1 LPIFSEANDMAH
13 DVEAVAVEEPRVIP
27 LKEEQPISLPSNRL
41 RNLFRRPRRIS
52 RRALLALAA
61 VAVVA
66 GLGWWIY
73 AQQFEATDDAQI
85 DGHLD
90 AISARISGT
99 VIYINPKV
107 ENNQSVEAGTLLLE
121 LDPNDYQAEL
131 DHAKGELA
139 TREGEA
145 HSAGVNVPITQTSA
159 FSHLRVAEAARD
171 EAIAAL
177 DAELANL
184 NAAKHKVQEDEAISA
199 RAERDRVRYVALVEK
214 HEISRSEY
222 DARETDATASAQ
234 ALETD
239 RAAVIAAEK
248 KIAAAQNLVVQ
259 REAQVRD
266 AQTAPQQ
273 VIDSQAK
280 SQSKNGE
287 VELASADVRTAELNL
302 AYTKIYAPVSG
313 VIGRKTV
320 ELGHRIQPGQMLL
333 AIVPVD
339 DIWVTANFKET
350 QLKNMRPGERV
361 TIYVD
366 TFDRDYEGT
375 VENLPGAAGPVFSLF
390 PPENATGN
398 YVKVVQ
404 RFPVRIRFNK
414 DQDPEHLLRPGMS
427 VEPKVKVR

>member
-1 LPIFSEANDMAH
+1 MARNI
-13 DVEAVAVEEPRVIP
+13 EAVAVEEPRVFP
-27 LKEEQPISLPSNRL
+27 LREEQPISRARS
-41 RNLFRRPRRIS
+41 LFRRAKRIS
-52 RRALLALAA
+52 RWALLVVAAMAL
-61 VAVVA
+61 VA

-73 AQQFEATDDAQI
+73 AQHFESTDDAQI

-90 AISARISGT
+90 AISARITGT
-99 VIYINPKV
+99 VTYINPKV
-107 ENNQSVEAGTLLLE
+107 ENNQYVEAGTLLLE
-121 LDPNDYQAEL
+121 LDPNDYQAAL

-145 HSAGVNVPITQTSA
+145 HSAGVDVPITQTGA
-159 FSHLRVAEAARD
+159 FSRLRIADAARD
-171 EAIAAL
+171 EAIAEV
-177 DAELANL
+177 DAEAANL
-184 NAAKHKVQEDEAISA
+184 NAAKHKVQQDEAIYA

-222 DARETDATASAQ
+222 DARETDATACEQ

-239 RAAVIAAEK
+239 RAAVIAIEK
-248 KIAAAQNLVVQ
+248 KIVAAQNLVTQ
-259 REAQVRD
+259 RDAQVRD

-287 VELASADVRTAELNL
+287 VERARADVRTAELNL
-302 AYTKIYAPVSG
+302 GYTKLYAPVNG

-320 ELGHRIQPGQMLL
+320 ELGHRIQPGQTLL
-333 AIVPVD
+333 AIIPID

-350 QLKNMRPGERV
+350 QLKRMRPGQPV
-361 TIYVD
+361 TVHVD

-375 VENLPGAAGPVFSLF
+375 VENLPGAAGPVFSVF

-414 DQDPEHLLRPGMS
+414 DQDPEHMLRPGMS

>member
-1 LPIFSEANDMAH
+1 
-13 DVEAVAVEEPRVIP
+13 
-27 LKEEQPISLPSNRL
+27 
-41 RNLFRRPRRIS
+41 
-52 RRALLALAA
+52 

-73 AQQFEATDDAQI
+73 AQQFETTDDAQI

-121 LDPNDYQAEL
+121 LDPNDYQAKL

-350 QLKNMRPGERV
+350 QLNHMRPGERV

-366 TFDRDYEGT
+366 TFHRDYEGT

>member
-1 LPIFSEANDMAH
+1 MPQATEITDEPLISSSTESELLSSPKVSAP
-13 DVEAVAVEEPRVIP
+13 VAPQR
-27 LKEEQPISLPSNRL
+27 KG
-41 RNLFRRPRRIS
+41 FRRWVFG
-52 RRALLALAA
+52 ALGAIALI
-61 VAVVA
+61 VASS
-66 GLGWWIY
+66 WWLY
-73 AQQFEATDDAQI
+73 ARQFESTDDAQI

-99 VIYINPKV
+99 VQYINPKV
-107 ENNQSVEAGTLLLE
+107 ENNQYVEAGTLLLA
-121 LDPNDYQAEL
+121 LDPNDYQAAL

-145 HSAGVNVPITQTSA
+145 HSADINVPITETSA
-159 FSHLRVAEAARD
+159 FSRLRIAEAARD
-171 EAIAAL
+171 EALATL
-177 DAELANL
+177 DGERANL
-184 NAAKHKVQEDEAISA
+184 AAAQHRVQQDEAIHG

-222 DARETDATASAQ
+222 DARETDATAAAQ

-239 RAAVIAAEK
+239 RATVIAVEK
-248 KIAAAQNLVVQ
+248 KIAAAQNLVAQ
-259 REAQVRD
+259 REAHVRD
-266 AQTAPQQ
+266 AHTAPQQ

-287 VELASADVRTAELNL
+287 VERASADVRTAELNL
-302 AYTKIYAPVSG
+302 GYTKIYAPVSG

-350 QLKNMRPGERV
+350 QLKHMRPGERV
-361 TIYVD
+361 TVHVD

-375 VENLPGAAGPVFSLF
+375 VESLPGAAGPVFSLF

-404 RFPVRIRFNK
+404 RFPVRIRFHK
-414 DQDPEHLLRPGMS
+414 DQDPEHMLRPGMS
-427 VEPKVKVR
+427 VEPSVKVR

>member
-1 LPIFSEANDMAH
+1 MAH

-73 AQQFEATDDAQI
+73 AQQFETTDDAQI

-239 RAAVIAAEK
+239 RAAVIAAEN

-302 AYTKIYAPVSG
+302 AYTKIYAPVRG

-414 DQDPEHLLRPGMS
+414 DQDPEHMLRPGMS

>member
-1 LPIFSEANDMAH
+1 MAH
-13 DVEAVAVEEPRVIP
+13 NVETVAVEEPRMIP
-27 LKEEQPISLPSNRL
+27 LKEEQPMSPPSNRL

-61 VAVVA
+61 MAVVA
-66 GLGWWIY
+66 GLGWWMY
-73 AQQFEATDDAQI
+73 AQQFETTDDAQI

-107 ENNQSVEAGTLLLE
+107 ENNQYVEAGTLLLD
-121 LDPNDYQAEL
+121 LDPNDYQVAL

-139 TREGEA
+139 TRAGEA
-145 HSAGVNVPITQTSA
+145 DAAGVNVPITQTSA
-159 FSHLRVAEAARD
+159 FSRLRLADAARD
-171 EAIAAL
+171 EAIAAA
-177 DAELANL
+177 DAEVANL
-184 NAAKHKVQEDEAISA
+184 AAAKHKVQEDKAIYA
-199 RAERDRVRYVALVEK
+199 RAERDRVRYQALVEK
-214 HEISRSEY
+214 HEISRSDY
-222 DARETDATASAQ
+222 DARDTEATSAAE

-239 RAAVIAAEK
+239 RASVNAIEK
-248 KIAAAQNLVVQ
+248 KIAAAKNLTAQ
-259 REAQVRD
+259 REAQVKE

-273 VIDSQAK
+273 VIDAQAK

-287 VELASADVRTAELNL
+287 LEQARADVRTAELNL
-302 AYTKIYAPVSG
+302 GYTKIYAPVNG

-320 ELGHRIQPGQMLL
+320 ELGQRIQPGQMLL

-350 QLKNMRPGERV
+350 QLNHMRPGERV
-361 TIYVD
+361 TIRVD
-366 TFDRDYEGT
+366 TFGRDYEGT

-414 DQDPEHLLRPGMS
+414 GQDSEHMLRPGMS
-427 VEPKVKVR
+427 VEPSVQVR

>member
-1 LPIFSEANDMAH
+1 MPQTTEIAD
-13 DVEAVAVEEPRVIP
+13 EP
-27 LKEEQPISLPSNRL
+27 LISSSTEGELLSSPKVSAPVVPR
-41 RNLFRRPRRIS
+41 RKGFRRWVFG
-52 RRALLALAA
+52 ALGAIALIAA
-61 VAVVA
+61 SS
-66 GLGWWIY
+66 WWLY
-73 AQQFEATDDAQI
+73 ARQFESTDDAQI

-99 VIYINPKV
+99 VQYINPKV
-107 ENNQSVEAGTLLLE
+107 ENNQYVEAGTLLLE
-121 LDPNDYQAEL
+121 LDPNDYQAAL

-145 HSAGVNVPITQTSA
+145 HSAGINVPITETSA
-159 FSHLRVAEAARD
+159 FSRLRIAEAARD
-171 EAIAAL
+171 ETMATL
-177 DAELANL
+177 DGERANL
-184 NAAKHKVQEDEAISA
+184 AAAKHKVQQDEAIHG
-199 RAERDRVRYVALVEK
+199 RAERDRVRYAALVEK

-222 DARETDATASAQ
+222 DARETDATAAAQ
-234 ALETD
+234 ALEAD
-239 RAAVIAAEK
+239 RSAVIAIEK
-248 KIAAAQNLVVQ
+248 KIAAAQNLVAQ

-266 AQTAPQQ
+266 AHTAPQQ

-280 SQSKNGE
+280 SQSKIGE
-287 VELASADVRTAELNL
+287 VERARADVRTAELNL
-302 AYTKIYAPVSG
+302 GYTKIYAPVSG

-350 QLKNMRPGERV
+350 QLKHMRPGERV
-361 TIYVD
+361 TVRVD

-375 VENLPGAAGPVFSLF
+375 VESLPGAAGPVFSLF

-404 RFPVRIRFNK
+404 RFPVRIRFHK
-414 DQDPEHLLRPGMS
+414 DQDPEHMLRPGMS
-427 VEPKVKVR
+427 VEPSVRVR

>member
-1 LPIFSEANDMAH
+1 MAH

-52 RRALLALAA
+52 GRALLPLAA

-73 AQQFEATDDAQI
+73 AQQFESTDDAQI

-273 VIDSQAK
+273 VIDSQAR

-414 DQDPEHLLRPGMS
+414 DQDPEHMLRPGMS

>member
-1 LPIFSEANDMAH
+1 MAH
-13 DVEAVAVEEPRVIP
+13 KVEAVLVEEPRVIP
-27 LKEEQPISLPSNRL
+27 LREEQPISRASDRI
-41 RNLFRRPRRIS
+41 RSLFRGPKRIL
-52 RRALLALAA
+52 RRALLVVAA
-61 VAVVA
+61 MAIVA

-73 AQQFEATDDAQI
+73 ALQFESTDDAQI

-90 AISARISGT
+90 AISARITGT
-99 VIYINPKV
+99 VTYINPKV
-107 ENNQSVEAGTLLLE
+107 ENNQYVEAGTLLLE
-121 LDPNDYQAEL
+121 LDPNDYQAAL

-159 FSHLRVAEAARD
+159 FSRLRLAQAARD
-171 EAIAAL
+171 EAIAAV
-177 DAELANL
+177 DAEVANL
-184 NAAKHKVQEDEAISA
+184 NAAKHKVQLDDAIYA

-214 HEISRSEY
+214 REISRSEY
-222 DARETDATASAQ
+222 DARETDATTSAQ

-239 RAAVIAAEK
+239 RAAVIASEK
-248 KIAAAQNLVVQ
+248 KIVEAQNLVAE

-266 AQTAPQQ
+266 AQTAPEQ

-280 SQSKNGE
+280 SHSKNGE
-287 VELASADVRTAELNL
+287 VELARADVRTAELNL
-302 AYTKIYAPVSG
+302 GYTKIYAPVSG

-350 QLKNMRPGERV
+350 QLKRMKPGERV
-361 TIYVD
+361 TIHVD

-375 VENLPGAAGPVFSLF
+375 VENLPGASGPVFSLF

-398 YVKVVQ
+398 YVKVVE

-414 DQDPEHLLRPGMS
+414 DQDPEHMLRPGMS
-427 VEPKVKVR
+427 VEPSVKVR

>member
-1 LPIFSEANDMAH
+1 M
-13 DVEAVAVEEPRVIP
+13 R
-27 LKEEQPISLPSNRL
+27 
-41 RNLFRRPRRIS
+41 
-52 RRALLALAA
+52 
-61 VAVVA
+61 
-66 GLGWWIY
+66 
-73 AQQFEATDDAQI
+73 
-85 DGHLD
+85 
-90 AISARISGT
+90 
-99 VIYINPKV
+99 
-107 ENNQSVEAGTLLLE
+107 AGTLLLE
-121 LDPNDYQAEL
+121 LDPNDYQAAL

-159 FSHLRVAEAARD
+159 FSRLRLAEAARD
-171 EAIAAL
+171 EAIAAV
-177 DAELANL
+177 DTEVANL
-184 NAAKHKVQEDEAISA
+184 NAAKHKVQQDEAIYA

-239 RAAVIAAEK
+239 RAAVIPIEK
-248 KIAAAQNLVVQ
+248 KIAAAQNLVAQ

-287 VELASADVRTAELNL
+287 VERARADIGTAELNL
-302 AYTKIYAPVSG
+302 GYTKIYAPVSG
-313 VIGRKTV
+313 VISRKTV

-350 QLKNMRPGERV
+350 QLKHMRPGERV
-361 TIYVD
+361 TVHVD

-375 VENLPGAAGPVFSLF
+375 VESLPGAAGPVFSLF
-390 PPENATGN
+390 PSENATGN

-414 DQDPEHLLRPGMS
+414 NQDPEHMLRPGMS
-427 VEPKVKVR
+427 VEPTVKVR